1 MAKKAEE
8 AKEAKVKIKQK
19 EEEAK
24 KEEAPEKPKEEVKA
38 GAKPSEKPKEEKK
51 PAKIEKPKEVKK
63 PVIKEERIL
72 MIPLRDAWDSPRHK
86 RARRAVVVLKAQLK
100 KHLKTEVKID
110 ESLNSVLWKRGSRK
124 PPRRIKVKVQITDQG
139 AKAYPA

>member
-1 MAKKAEE
+1 MAKKVEE

-24 KEEAPEKPKEEVKA
+24 KEEAPEKPKEEK
-38 GAKPSEKPKEEKK
+38 KEETPK
-51 PAKIEKPKEVKK
+51 AEKPKEVKK
-63 PVIKEERIL
+63 PVIKEERKFL
-72 MIPLRDAWDSPRHK
+72 IPLRDAWDSPRHK
-86 RARRAVVVLKAQLK
+86 RAKRAVGVLKKQLE

-124 PPRRIKVKVQITDQG
+124 PPRRVKVK
-139 AKAYPA
+139 